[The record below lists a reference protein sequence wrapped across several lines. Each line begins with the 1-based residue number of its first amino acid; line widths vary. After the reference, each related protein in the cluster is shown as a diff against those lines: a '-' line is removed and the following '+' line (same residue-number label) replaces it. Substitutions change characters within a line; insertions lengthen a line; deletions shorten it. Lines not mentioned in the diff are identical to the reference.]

1 MQPLNDAQLAEH
13 TAILGKVKLDKGLDY
28 ETIGKMLIASVLLE
42 TKRASTHRSRMS
54 KAVFRLRPDPAL
66 DQVPHR
72 RPGSES
78 GLVRL

>member
-28 ETIGKMLIASVLLE
+28 ETIGKMLIASVLRRNE
-42 TKRASTHRSRMS
+42 KSIDAQKPDVQGRVSIASRSGT
-54 KAVFRLRPDPAL
+54 

-78 GLVRL
+78 GLLRL